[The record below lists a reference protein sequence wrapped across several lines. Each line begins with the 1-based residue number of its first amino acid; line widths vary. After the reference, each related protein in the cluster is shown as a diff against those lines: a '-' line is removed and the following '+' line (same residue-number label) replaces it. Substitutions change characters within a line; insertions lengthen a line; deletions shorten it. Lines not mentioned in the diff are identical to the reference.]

1 MKRKQLTVLSLSLCL
16 LAGSGSY
23 AADKVSLK
31 DRLLGAFRR
40 SFQISTAQ
48 EEALSTEMDKSV
60 RKQFPVSN
68 DSRAIG
74 FVKVMMDKLSANAKS
89 PFPITITVLEDS
101 KTVNAFAIPGGRIY
115 VTRGM
120 LNLVDNDAQLA
131 GVLGHELAHVT
142 LRHVSQRVSDQTTA
156 ALAVRLM
163 QKLTDKNI
171 EQSRVTNA
179 LKYVM
184 FQKFSRD
191 AEYQADQAGLRYMV
205 EAGYDPEGMVQVKD
219 KLLTLSKGSRGL
231 EFLSSHPDTAKRKA
245 EVQELIKENG
255 YKSSGQVLLTPEFK
269 ASLQK

>member
-142 LRHVSQRVSDQTTA
+142 LRHVSQRDRKST
-156 ALAVRLM
+156 RL
-163 QKLTDKNI
+163 N
-171 EQSRVTNA
+171 
-179 LKYVM
+179 
-184 FQKFSRD
+184 
-191 AEYQADQAGLRYMV
+191 
-205 EAGYDPEGMVQVKD
+205 
-219 KLLTLSKGSRGL
+219 
-231 EFLSSHPDTAKRKA
+231 SSH
-245 EVQELIKENG
+245 
-255 YKSSGQVLLTPEFK
+255 
-269 ASLQK
+269 